1 MALATE
7 RQILKKVEIKVSYA
21 IKGPEN
27 CILPQVDSDFKLR
40 RKIKKIPLV
49 FIENSAS

>member
-40 RKIKKIPLV
+40 RKI
-49 FIENSAS
+49 

>member
-21 IKGPEN
+21 IKGQDN
-27 CILPQVDSDFKLR
+27 FILQPLNSDLKLR
-40 RKIKKIPLV
+40 RKIKKIP
-49 FIENSAS
+49 